1 MFLNQQFSVLPYPKN
16 ALNEPYVLGTMFY
29 DENRLNCESEN
40 SH

>member
-29 DENRLNCESEN
+29 DENSTELRVGK
-40 SH
+40 